1 MLSFFLE
8 TGVAFAGYKE
18 IISKINQV
26 IINPII
32 IFFFAVATLI
42 FLYGIVE
49 FLANSDN
56 EETRE
61 KGKQHIIWGV
71 IGIAIMVSVFGIMQ
85 LIINSLGFV
94 GPGGQNIEIPKQ

>member
-1 MLSFFLE
+1 MFSFFLD
-8 TGVAFAGYKE
+8 TGLALAGYKE

-32 IFFFAVATLI
+32 VFLFAVATLI

-49 FLANSDN
+49 FLANPAN
-56 EETRE
+56 EETRD

-71 IGIAIMVSVFGIMQ
+71 VGLAIMVSVFGIMQ

-94 GPGGQNIEIPKQ
+94 GPGNQNIELPKQ

>member
-1 MLSFFLE
+1 MISFFLE
-8 TGVAFAGYKE
+8 NSVAFAGYKE

-32 IFFFAVATLI
+32 VFMFAVATLI

-49 FLANSDN
+49 FLSNPAN
-56 EETRE
+56 EETRD
-61 KGKQHIIWGV
+61 KGKQHIVWGV
-71 IGIAIMVSVFGIMQ
+71 VGIAIMVSVFGIMQ

-94 GPGGQNIEIPKQ
+94 GPGGNNIEIPNQ